1 MLTQERLGELLG
13 TALGHAGYSGAAV
26 SDWERNKSK
35 IEEDDRPVL
44 MGLISVLVACQGL
57 HTVREAN
64 ELLQAGNYRALDA
77 AEQGAIFPHVM
88 QQSPAVAAVLGDSP
102 ATSEAP
108 EPTSDRRKQLII
120 SEFDAQP
127 TRHVILDILSIIT
140 YIVFIMTQSKFA
152 QSLDPLVPLH
162 IQIRQALVRK
172 VHSGE
177 LKPGEKLPSERE
189 LQDIFQASRTPVR
202 MALEAL
208 EASGVIYRVQ
218 GRGSFVRKSQIGGA
232 VREMITFG
240 QILRDAG
247 YDLTAKTLDV
257 RMVTGNDELAPL
269 MEIEVGTPLIYLRR
283 LLYADNEPIILFD
296 HYLRA
301 VIRIEELTR
310 NKKDFPSLYGLLK
323 RGGFEPWESNQLISA
338 CLLDG
343 LEASLLKVQVPYA
356 ALMINQT
363 NYSVNKEVVWFSKFL
378 IRPDRY
384 RYPVSL
390 QRRR

>member
-1 MLTQERLGELLG
+1 
-13 TALGHAGYSGAAV
+13 
-26 SDWERNKSK
+26 
-35 IEEDDRPVL
+35 
-44 MGLISVLVACQGL
+44 
-57 HTVREAN
+57 
-64 ELLQAGNYRALDA
+64 
-77 AEQGAIFPHVM
+77 
-88 QQSPAVAAVLGDSP
+88 
-102 ATSEAP
+102 
-108 EPTSDRRKQLII
+108 
-120 SEFDAQP
+120 
-127 TRHVILDILSIIT
+127 IIT

-269 MEIEVGTPLIYLRR
+269 MEIE
-283 LLYADNEPIILFD
+283 
-296 HYLRA
+296 
-301 VIRIEELTR
+301 
-310 NKKDFPSLYGLLK
+310 
-323 RGGFEPWESNQLISA
+323 
-338 CLLDG
+338 
-343 LEASLLKVQVPYA
+343 
-356 ALMINQT
+356 
-363 NYSVNKEVVWFSKFL
+363 
-378 IRPDRY
+378 
-384 RYPVSL
+384 
-390 QRRR
+390 